1 MPSITVKDNANVD
14 QVVQTLP
21 AVGQGTMAAS
31 LPVCIASNQSSIPVT
46 VGNASLA
53 VTGPLTDTQL
63 RASAVGVTVS
73 NATLAVTG
81 TFWQATQPVSGPL
94 TDTQLRA
101 TAVPVSGPLTDT
113 QLRATAVPV
122 SGTVTVGNASIAV
135 TGTFWQATQPV
146 SGPLTD
152 TQLRAS
158 AVPVSLASL
167 PSVDLLAKSNEN
179 SATFTRPADTVA
191 YASGDLIGNSTTAAS
206 VTRMNFTTAARVA
219 AGSGVVRRAR
229 IKKSTN
235 VITGASFRL
244 HLFKA
249 DPGAFTVGDNVAL
262 GTTVALANWI
272 GAMDCTMTQQ
282 GSDGAKGIAVPVEG
296 SEITFKLASGQIVYG
311 FLEARGA
318 YTPGSAEVFIVD
330 LELMQD

>member
-1 MPSITVKDNANVD
+1 MPSITVKDSANAD
-14 QVVQTLP
+14 QTVQTLP

-63 RASAVGVTVS
+63 RASAVNVTVS
-73 NATLAVTG
+73 NASVPVTG

-122 SGTVTVGNASIAV
+122 SGTVAV
-135 TGTFWQATQPV
+135 SGTIPVSGTFWQATQPV

-167 PSVDLLAKSNEN
+167 PSVDLLSKNAES

-191 YASGDLIGNSTTAAS
+191 YASGDLVGNSTTAAS
-206 VTRMNFTTAARVA
+206 VTRMNFTTATRVA
-219 AGSGVVRRAR
+219 AGTATIRRAR

-235 VITGASFRL
+235 VVTGASFRL
-244 HLFKA
+244 HIFKA
-249 DPGAFTVGDNVAL
+249 DPGTLGVGDNVAM
-262 GTTVALANWI
+262 GTTAIPLANWM

-296 SEITFKLASGQIVYG
+296 AEINFKLASGQTIYG
-311 FLEARGA
+311 VLEARGA

-330 LELMQD
+330 LELLQD

>member
-1 MPSITVKDNANVD
+1 MPSITVKDSAD
-14 QVVQTLP
+14 ATQTVQTLP

-63 RASAVGVTVS
+63 RATSVPVTVG

-122 SGTVTVGNASIAV
+122 SGTVGISGTIPVS
-135 TGTFWQATQPV
+135 GTFWQATQPV

-167 PSVDLLAKSNEN
+167 PSVDLLSKNAES
-179 SATFTRPADTVA
+179 SATFTRPADTTA
-191 YASGDLIGNSTTAAS
+191 YAIGDLIGNSTTAAS
-206 VTRMNFTTAARVA
+206 VTRMNFTTATRVA
-219 AGSGVVRRAR
+219 AGTATIRRAR
-229 IKKSTN
+229 IKKSGTG
-235 VITGASFRL
+235 VTGAAFRL
-244 HLFKA
+244 HIFKA
-249 DPGAFTVGDNVAL
+249 DPSTLTVGDNAAI
-262 GTTVALANWI
+262 TFPLANWM
-272 GAMDCTMTQQ
+272 GAMDCTITQV
-282 GSDGAKGIAVPVEG
+282 GTDGAKGIAVPIEG
-296 SEITFKLASGQIVYG
+296 AEINFKLASGQTIYG
-311 FLEARGA
+311 LLEARGA
-318 YTPGSAEVFIVD
+318 YTPASAEVFIVD
-330 LELMQD
+330 LELLQD